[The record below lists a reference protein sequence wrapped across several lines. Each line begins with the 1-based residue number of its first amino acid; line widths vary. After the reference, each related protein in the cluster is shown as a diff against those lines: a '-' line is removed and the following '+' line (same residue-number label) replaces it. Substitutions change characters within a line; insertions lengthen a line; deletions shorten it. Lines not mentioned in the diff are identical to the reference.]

1 MRGRGA
7 AGQASPAPQPSAP
20 GVTAPRGKATHSL
33 PTDPL
38 TTVGTTPT
46 VLQVAEVL
54 VSKPSLGPQ
63 SLTAKALMSP
73 YTPRTKA
80 SKVSA

>member
-33 PTDPL
+33 PTAPL

-46 VLQVAEVL
+46 VLQVTEVL